1 MPPKLRGSS
10 AAGKQPKDAPPP
22 LAFKYGERAR
32 SALLDAKIS
41 TQKVWVHFSKHKTV
55 CCYAAGIFLTL
66 ACSFHSQSCDSLNGW
81 ENSLSHT
88 HTQTFHLTR

>member
-1 MPPKLRGSS
+1 MQPKLSGSS
-10 AAGKQPKDAPPP
+10 AAGKQPKDALPQ
-22 LAFKYGERAR
+22 LAFKYGEQAR

-41 TQKVWVHFSKHKTV
+41 TQKVWVRFAKHKTV
-55 CCYAAGIFLTL
+55 CCCAASIFLML
-66 ACSFHSQSCDSLNGW
+66 ACFFYSQNCDSPNGM